1 MLTRKS
7 LNGMWAGPPVPWT
20 DDDRFAEDAY
30 RRDVAKCCAAGVP
43 GVYTGGSTGEFY
55 AMDLDE
61 FEAVTAATIE
71 VCGESGTPVQI
82 GCTSTYT
89 GGAVRRARFAQ
100 RLGADAIPVAL
111 KHTPALLR
119 LN

>member
-20 DDDRFAEDAY
+20 CDD
-30 RRDVAKCCAAGVP
+30 
-43 GVYTGGSTGEFY
+43 
-55 AMDLDE
+55 
-61 FEAVTAATIE
+61 
-71 VCGESGTPVQI
+71 
-82 GCTSTYT
+82 
-89 GGAVRRARFAQ
+89 RFAQ
-100 RLGADAIPVAL
+100 RLGADAIQVAL